1 MMTTRP
7 SITRPGRLGWRPAA
21 VVAMLILA
29 SFALPGRS
37 LAAEAGMVK
46 TAVGGAWVERAGVRT
61 PARVGDTVR
70 EADVIVTGADGSVGI
85 TFADNSRMSIGPNSV
100 LVIDR
105 FVFDSTTHGGAFET
119 SLGKGTL
126 NAVSGNLTRQS
137 PDAMKVKTPTAVL
150 GVRGTEFFVR
160 AGTTE

>member
-1 MMTTRP
+1 MTSRP

-21 VVAMLILA
+21 VLPMLILA

-105 FVFDSTTHGGAFET
+105 FVFDSTTHGGAFEA

-126 NAVSGNLTRQS
+126 NAVSGKLARES

-160 AGTTE
+160 AGTAE